1 MDPNH
6 SCSLSEIK
14 KYMETLYDS
23 FEKLLSSGQNPNDR
37 DLLLQLRVMLKS
49 DAVPVFIDNLTYH
62 KLNLPAFRKVQ
73 EIDDA
78 LDELYIRG
86 CKLPIRTNLY
96 LLRQE
101 RMSERNELQF

>member
-1 MDPNH
+1 MTMNKEDTF
-6 SCSLSEIK
+6 K
-14 KYMETLYDS
+14 
-23 FEKLLSSGQNPNDR
+23 
-37 DLLLQLRVMLKS
+37 
-49 DAVPVFIDNLTYH
+49 
-62 KLNLPAFRKVQ
+62 KVQ